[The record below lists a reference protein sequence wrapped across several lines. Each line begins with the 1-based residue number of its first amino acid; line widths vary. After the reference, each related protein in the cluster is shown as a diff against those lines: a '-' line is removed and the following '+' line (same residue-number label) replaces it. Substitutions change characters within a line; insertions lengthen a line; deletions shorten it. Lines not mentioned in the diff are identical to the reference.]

1 MLLVRIAH
9 LCRPRCKRRVF
20 FFLLTPLW
28 RPLSFVGR
36 GYESTQNPTP
46 VTQSRP
52 SLSVSVVAALD
63 FEYDEAG
70 QLLPGLYDDIFDP
83 SCDQLAEPMV
93 QQQYVPGADP
103 STEPTLDT
111 PQPLPQPQSV
121 EVLEVEPALGQ
132 YVEHDFAGKLG
143 SRSICLCGN
152 SYSRRDALT
161 RHIKGTAV
169 SIGSFVEALP
179 ASLPA
184 LSPDS
189 PEMIWPTAQV
199 STGFSSIV
207 TYHQDDQDHQVPT
220 VPQIFQSPQSSNS
233 SHPSPSSTG
242 PTSGR
247 IRSGRRFTCQFC
259 DKYRGN
265 RSFTRRDHLRQHLQ
279 RGHKFND
286 ASVKAY
292 LKIF

>member
-1 MLLVRIAH
+1 
-9 LCRPRCKRRVF
+9 
-20 FFLLTPLW
+20 
-28 RPLSFVGR
+28 
-36 GYESTQNPTP
+36 
-46 VTQSRP
+46 VTQPRP
-52 SLSVSVVAALD
+52 SLSASDVAALD
-63 FEYDEAG
+63 FVYDEAG
-70 QLLPGLYDDIFDP
+70 QLLPASYDGIFDL
-83 SCDQLAEPMV
+83 SRDQLADPTV
-93 QQQYVPGADP
+93 QQYFPGADP

-111 PQPLPQPQSV
+111 PRPRPRPQSP

-161 RHIKGTAV
+161 RHINGTAV

-199 STGFSSIV
+199 STGFSSTV
-207 TYHQDDQDHQVPT
+207 TYHQDDQDHQVPQ
-220 VPQIFQSPQSSNS
+220 VFQSPQSSDS
-233 SHPSPSSTG
+233 SRPSPSSTG

-247 IRSGRRFTCQFC
+247 IRSGRRFPCQFC

-265 RSFTRRDHLRQHLQ
+265 RSFTRRDHLRQHLKH
-279 RGHKFND
+279 GHKFNR
-286 ASVKAY
+286 ASVKAH
-292 LKIF
+292 LNTFQF